1 MTKLDHA
8 IKFATD
14 AHAGQKRKMT
24 NTPYILHPLEAAA
37 IVASITTDEDVICAA
52 VLHDTVEDTDVK
64 AETIRSEFGDRV
76 AELVS
81 AETENKR
88 KNLSPESTWQIR
100 KKETIEHLIRTKDK
114 DVKILWLADKLSNM
128 RSIFNEYLKSGDA
141 VWQSFH
147 QKDKKMH
154 EWYYKSV
161 AKALKDDFAD
171 TQAFKEYEALVNL
184 IF

>member
-88 KNLSPESTWQIR
+88 SSTA
-100 KKETIEHLIRTKDK
+100 HSRT
-114 DVKILWLADKLSNM
+114 
-128 RSIFNEYLKSGDA
+128 SG
-141 VWQSFH
+141 
-147 QKDKKMH
+147 
-154 EWYYKSV
+154 
-161 AKALKDDFAD
+161 
-171 TQAFKEYEALVNL
+171 
-184 IF
+184 